1 MQVILL
7 KDVKAQGKKGDLINV
22 SDGYAN
28 NFLLPKG
35 LARVATKQ
43 ALNEL
48 AGQKGAEQYKK
59 NQEELKATNI
69 AERLKEVKVKLTA
82 KAGKEGRLFGSI
94 TSKDVAEA
102 LKEQFN
108 ITVDK
113 RKIDLPDGIKS
124 CGIREVQVTLYPKIV
139 GTFKVEVTE
148 ETFSDTVSGM
158 ERLTKEIQE
167 KLKSV
172 IGLSARI
179 KLVAPK
185 TIPRSEG
192 KAKRIIDN
200 RKLH

>member
-148 ETFSDTVSGM
+148 E
-158 ERLTKEIQE
+158 K
-167 KLKSV
+167 
-172 IGLSARI
+172 
-179 KLVAPK
+179 
-185 TIPRSEG
+185 
-192 KAKRIIDN
+192 
-200 RKLH
+200 